1 MYTCMSHVYYMMTI
15 ELLMST
21 CIYTKYTHA
30 CHMYITCI
38 SHDHNRIDGRCIYM
52 YIILITI

>member
-1 MYTCMSHVYYMMTI
+1 MMTI